1 MASIIIIGNIYF
13 LLDNENYGCV
23 IYEYKYTSLTQLFVV
38 EIIMCLFILIGLLFA
53 QVHLYTNTTCLS
65 ENNITLLLTL
75 SIGSYIGVGAMN
87 ITMTY
92 LFAYKLE
99 PSNLCTKELVT
110 FMITMMTAKW
120 ILFAIVTWLFFYLK
134 NT

>member
-1 MASIIIIGNIYF
+1 M
-13 LLDNENYGCV
+13 

-53 QVHLYTNTTCLS
+53 QVHLYTNTKCLS
-65 ENNITLLLTL
+65 ENNITLLTTL